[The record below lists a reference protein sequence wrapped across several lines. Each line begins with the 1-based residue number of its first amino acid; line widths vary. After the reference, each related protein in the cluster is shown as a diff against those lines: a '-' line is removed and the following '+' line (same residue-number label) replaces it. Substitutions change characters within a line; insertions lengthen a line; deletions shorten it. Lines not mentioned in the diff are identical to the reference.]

1 MLASD
6 DVRARQRLT
15 SGDGFQVL
23 LDEEAHR
30 NAHRDRQPES
40 DGEPTKEPEPLIVD
54 AQAAGSCLDCLALK
68 ATDLAQGDSTEANR
82 DGHDDEH
89 EACPVP
95 VVTAF
100 PHGAGVSG
108 AGTVGQQVDK
118 LMARGQR
125 CHDEDANDARLT
137 ETAASHALTVLGT
150 AGSFRPRQAFPDP
163 DKRAQG
169 GRLQPPCLSSRSTV
183 GSSARTVTTPF
194 DIVMLNELDRFHL
207 VMDVIDRV
215 PGLGPRA
222 AHIHQRMADKR
233 RRGAGFTRAST
244 ARTRR
249 RSKSGDGRPD
259 GLSFTIV
266 RVLVLN
272 AGSSSLKVS
281 VVDDGETLVRTSISW
296 GDDATRAPD
305 RPSGVWAA
313 LDALDAAKIPPTS
326 IDAVGYRVVHGGSAF
341 AAPILLDEAA
351 LAALDVLG
359 ELAPLHNTVAIETI
373 RAARAALPG
382 VRHVAYF

>member
-1 MLASD
+1 
-6 DVRARQRLT
+6 
-15 SGDGFQVL
+15 
-23 LDEEAHR
+23 
-30 NAHRDRQPES
+30 
-40 DGEPTKEPEPLIVD
+40 
-54 AQAAGSCLDCLALK
+54 
-68 ATDLAQGDSTEANR
+68 
-82 DGHDDEH
+82 
-89 EACPVP
+89 
-95 VVTAF
+95 
-100 PHGAGVSG
+100 
-108 AGTVGQQVDK
+108 
-118 LMARGQR
+118 
-125 CHDEDANDARLT
+125 
-137 ETAASHALTVLGT
+137 
-150 AGSFRPRQAFPDP
+150 
-163 DKRAQG
+163 
-169 GRLQPPCLSSRSTV
+169 
-183 GSSARTVTTPF
+183 
-194 DIVMLNELDRFHL
+194 MLNELDRFHL

-215 PGLGPRA
+215 PGLGSRA

-249 RSKSGDGRPD
+249 RSRSGHGRPD

-272 AGSSSLKVS
+272 AGSSSLEVS

-326 IDAVGYRVVHGGSAF
+326 IDAVGYRVVHDGSAF
-341 AAPILLDEAA
+341 AAPILLDE
-351 LAALDVLG
+351 AALDVLG